1 MGFIGAM
8 EDGRPRVT
16 LIAKA
21 DKADKAE
28 KLAEP
33 PELRGDGRLRPAPAR
48 VRPREEKEATVTVV
62 RPSPR
67 KTVPSNMVKTPQSG
81 TAGTTGTAALAPSS
95 VSPAKARMPAKRS
108 AAASGLDANGSI
120 PKRKGVSNALKVGVP
135 APRAPNK
142 SPAVPTTVKSNGAD
156 ADVVVTSAIVKPP
169 APPRAA
175 DAPPLSA
182 ALFNV
187 GGQTFQ
193 VAAKLIRS
201 KADTLPAK
209 LLAKAADPTRPLHVP
224 VDICPERF
232 RILLDWYRYGE
243 IWVPNTV
250 ATKAVLRDAARLD
263 FPNEIVVNGV
273 LRSLHQLDANQ
284 VGRSLLTGVINRWQ
298 GFQPF
303 FANVLSQIDEHFKSV
318 ASQSAASVE
327 AKDEEAA
334 CAEEAFDFPRFVVP
348 LFSEEGWVSPNHIC
362 SASRARIL
370 ALKLEE
376 LGYLCEFSD
385 ADLLVSLPLKLRCE
399 LQAAGGHEG
408 VGEPPP
414 QSEAKDGVGV
424 GGLGVK
430 NAYLAKTGA

>member
-1 MGFIGAM
+1 MA

-21 DKADKAE
+21 DKAE
-28 KLAEP
+28 NLEVRV
-33 PELRGDGRLRPAPAR
+33 PERSDGRLRPPPAR
-48 VRPREEKEATVTVV
+48 REKEVIAV

-67 KTVPSNMVKTPQSG
+67 KTAAPSG
-81 TAGTTGTAALAPSS
+81 TKAPTASALAPSAG
-95 VSPAKARMPAKRS
+95 VKARLPVKRAAPA
-108 AAASGLDANGSI
+108 AGLDANGSA
-120 PKRKGVSNALKVGVP
+120 PKRRGVSNALKVGIP
-135 APRAPNK
+135 SPQPRKP
-142 SPAVPTTVKSNGAD
+142 PAVPTTKSNGSD
-156 ADVVVTSAIVKPP
+156 PDVVVTSSTLKPP
-169 APPRAA
+169 TAPTPRPAE
-175 DAPPLSA
+175 APPLSA

-201 KADTLPAK
+201 KAETLPAR

-263 FPNEIVVNGV
+263 FPSEIVVNGV

-284 VGRSLLTGVINRWQ
+284 VSRTLLTGVINRWQ
-298 GFQPF
+298 GFSSF
-303 FANVLSQIDEHFKSV
+303 FANILNQIDEHFKSV

-348 LFSEEGWVSPNHIC
+348 LFSEEGWVLPNHIC

-399 LQAAGGHEG
+399 LQAAGSHDGPA
-408 VGEPPP
+408 EPQP
-414 QSEAKDGVGV
+414 QSEAKDGVGGVGSV
-424 GGLGVK
+424 GGIVK